1 MNRNT
6 KIIRI
11 FSKQLKTILRTIKA
25 KKIYYS
31 KKLLKCTGDVKKKRN
46 VRRDNWKIKKNKKK
60 TKKKRQIFHVN
71 LQLRKWMFTINPK

>member
-31 KKLLKCTGDVKKKRN
+31 NKLLKCTGDVKKK
-46 VRRDNWKIKKNKKK
+46 KEILGEIIGK
-60 TKKKRQIFHVN
+60 
-71 LQLRKWMFTINPK
+71 